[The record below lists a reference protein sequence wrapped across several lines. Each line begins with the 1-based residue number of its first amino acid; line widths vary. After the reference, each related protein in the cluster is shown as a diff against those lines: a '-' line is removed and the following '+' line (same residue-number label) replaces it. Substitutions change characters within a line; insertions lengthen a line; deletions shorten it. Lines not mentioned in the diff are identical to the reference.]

1 MRIRQNTSYGSSLC
15 GTRCS
20 SSAARA
26 MDHSVDTVAA
36 LRSSPQAQDAGS
48 TCDDSESVKQNAAY
62 PDKSSIS
69 SPPQQSLT
77 DHVLH
82 FCSAA
87 SNEAIVAAGV
97 CLAAVT
103 VILFGRIGL
112 VLVGIVAGIILHASW
127 GDAYLQSHG
136 GVPRR
141 ELARRL
147 LDWPKKEFED
157 NEISQDIALSR
168 RSSRVAV
175 DYSKLPPATAAAL
188 NSLTDAIIRDYVK

>member
-1 MRIRQNTSYGSSLC
+1 
-15 GTRCS
+15 
-20 SSAARA
+20 

-147 LDWPKKEFED
+147 LGWPKKEFED